1 MPDRYVHT
9 MRVRYN
15 ECDVQ
20 GNVFNANYLT
30 YFDVTMTE
38 LWRDRLGGY
47 EAMVA
52 AGVDMVVGEANVRY
66 LHPAHFDDV
75 LEIEPVVRRLGDTSL
90 TTALLVRRDGE
101 LLVEGE
107 LRHVFVDA
115 ETMAKTRIPDEV
127 REALA
132 RLGG

>member
-1 MPDRYVHT
+1 VPERYVHT
-9 MRVRYN
+9 LRVRYN
-15 ECDVQ
+15 ECDAQ
-20 GNVFNANYLT
+20 GNVFNANFLT

-47 EAMVA
+47 EAMLA
-52 AGVDMVVGEANVRY
+52 GGVDMVVGEAAIRY
-66 LHPAHFDDV
+66 LRPAHFDDV
-75 LEIEPVVRRLGDTSL
+75 LEIEPVLRRLGDTSL
-90 TTALLVRRDGE
+90 TTGLLVRRDGE

-115 ETMAKTRIPDEV
+115 ETTAKTRIPDAV

-132 RLGG
+132 GLGA